1 MKFRIIRTKT
11 ASCGLKAIIIFGLF
25 SLIADNNLKKLDR
38 VYFLS
43 NTLKI
48 TLGFMIIFWFGLIKD
63 QSCTS

>member
-48 TLGFMIIFWFGLIKD
+48 TLGFMQII
-63 QSCTS
+63 